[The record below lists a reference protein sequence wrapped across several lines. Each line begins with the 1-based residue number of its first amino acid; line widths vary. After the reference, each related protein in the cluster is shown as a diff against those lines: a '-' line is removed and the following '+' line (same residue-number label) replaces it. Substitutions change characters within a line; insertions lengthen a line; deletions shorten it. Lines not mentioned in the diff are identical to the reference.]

1 MTDTPNRPPLWRE
14 MSDAYCQASDSI
26 AVDMQTIANHTAAE
40 IRAVRDWLKRELPEG
55 GAWYVLLTAEAERA
69 EGK

>member
-1 MTDTPNRPPLWRE
+1 MTDTNNRPPLWRV
-14 MSDAYCQASDSI
+14 MSDAYCQAF
-26 AVDMQTIANHTAAE
+26 NTAAE

-69 EGK
+69 GRGE